1 MNGAHK
7 NENKRK
13 SVRVP
18 VNFETQVA
26 HQAKKHKAGAL
37 NLSVDGMCLY
47 SAKTFA
53 DNDRILVLFKLP
65 TMQEPMRLWARVV
78 WGRTIESPSTTT
90 FGMGIQFEHP
100 QPSQKKELVKF
111 IQSLLKS

>member
-7 NENKRK
+7 SGNKRK

-18 VNFETQVA
+18 VNFETQIA
-26 HQAKKHKAGAL
+26 HQAKKHKAEAL
-37 NLSVDGMCLY
+37 NLSVDGMCVHGT
-47 SAKTFA
+47 KTFA

-65 TMQEPMRLWARVV
+65 TMQEPMRLWAKVV
-78 WGRTIESPSTTT
+78 WGRSVEGVSATT
-90 FGMGIQFEHP
+90 FGMGIQFEKP

-111 IQSLLKS
+111 IQNLLKS